1 MGEMTVIQPSDAD
14 VAMKVVDAYND
25 AWMARDLE
33 GMKAT
38 TADHHIQWHS
48 HIRKEFTK
56 TEEFA
61 MLEEAL
67 KVMNIEFHHVRRFP
81 VEGGVAMQCLGDIT
95 LSNGAE
101 AKDVPFAMIYR
112 VAEGKI
118 VRCDEYVDGNSLP
131 KMEFIPPT

>member
-1 MGEMTVIQPSDAD
+1 MLDQRETDT
-14 VAMKVVDAYND
+14 AMKVVDDYND

-38 TADHHIQWHS
+38 LSDNYIQWHS

-56 TEEFA
+56 QEEFE
-61 MLEEAL
+61 MLEQAL
-67 KVMNIEFHHVRRFP
+67 KVMHITFHNVRRFP
-81 VEGGVAMQCLGDIT
+81 VEGGVAMQCLGDIR

-112 VAEGKI
+112 VREGKI
-118 VRCDEYVDGNSLP
+118 YRCDEYVDGLSLP
-131 KMEFIPPT
+131 KMDFIPAT